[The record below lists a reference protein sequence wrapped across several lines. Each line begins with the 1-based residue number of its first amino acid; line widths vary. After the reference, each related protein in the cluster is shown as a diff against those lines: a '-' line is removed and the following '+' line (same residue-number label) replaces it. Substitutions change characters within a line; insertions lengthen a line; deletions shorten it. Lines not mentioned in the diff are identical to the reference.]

1 MYVRRVGTV
10 MPAVLWTPPDRRVMR
25 IRNRFIAL
33 VVGLSLAAG
42 PVQAL
47 RQGPVGDFPVAV
59 QSTTGDASRGWF
71 AEGLGGIWSWLQSL
85 FDEDHGGIVPK
96 A

>member
-1 MYVRRVGTV
+1 
-10 MPAVLWTPPDRRVMR
+10 MPAVLWTPPDRSVMR
-25 IRNRFIAL
+25 IRSRFIAL

-42 PVQAL
+42 PVHAL
-47 RQGPVGDFPVAV
+47 RQGPVGDSQAALQAHP
-59 QSTTGDASRGWF
+59 GDDARGWL
-71 AEGLGGIWSWLQSL
+71 AAGLGGIWSWLQFL